1 MSQIK
6 TDDYK
11 FIFIYKGL
19 YKYGKIIYPYN
30 HNGYELRDHNSFVI
44 SGQNV
49 IDGKELDKLGTNP
62 TLKPS
67 SNGILGPVKISQYI
81 KLPGGAPIDSM
92 HALDLGLFKNLNEL
106 FFNSDNKKEPF
117 YLGIDH

>member
-1 MSQIK
+1 M
-6 TDDYK
+6 
-11 FIFIYKGL
+11 
-19 YKYGKIIYPYN
+19 
-30 HNGYELRDHNSFVI
+30 
-44 SGQNV
+44 
-49 IDGKELDKLGTNP
+49 DGNELDKLGTNP

-67 SNGILGPVKISQYI
+67 SNGILGPVKISQLI

-117 YLGIDH
+117 YLGINH